1 MKKCYSFPKMRCS
14 GFQWGF
20 VEPPSYMDAGGVC
33 SQMWGVMEK
42 SQTPM
47 NRRRWRGMAGSWPT
61 TGIPMKAEPLNQES
75 WGQGRDTDSGC
86 IKPHRSGQLRRT
98 EPMMRQSRLR
108 QNLFSHEKM
117 HRGKAQQQLVRYST
131 CNWSSPRWCTKG
143 KKNRHKSRD
152 NEN

>member
-1 MKKCYSFPKMRCS
+1 MGFSGVLWSPRATWMLGGFTLRC
-14 GFQWGF
+14 
-20 VEPPSYMDAGGVC
+20 GGA
-33 SQMWGVMEK
+33 MEK
-42 SQTPM
+42 PQTPM

-61 TGIPMKAEPLNQES
+61 TGIPVKAEPLNQES
-75 WGQGRDTDSGC
+75 WGQGRDTDSDC
-86 IKPHRSGQLRRT
+86 IKPHRSRQLRRT
-98 EPMMRQSRLR
+98 EPMMRQSQLR

-117 HRGKAQQQLVRYST
+117 RRGKAQQQLVRYST